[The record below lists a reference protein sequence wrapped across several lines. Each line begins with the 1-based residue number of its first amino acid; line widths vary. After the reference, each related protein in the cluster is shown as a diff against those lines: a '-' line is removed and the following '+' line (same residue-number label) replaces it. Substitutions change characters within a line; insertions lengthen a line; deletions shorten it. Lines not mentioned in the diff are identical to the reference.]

1 MGKSVL
7 FEKAYEGDI
16 EGTTAMFTNDPD
28 FFGVTG
34 VRPRFVEYL
43 YTDKDLDKIESAIED
58 LENHLSI
65 FKKLI
70 VKYITVKPEFTKRE
84 LSNYLNVRE
93 YETEKLID
101 SFRKLILGNKIRDCV
116 KNTGRCY
123 FTVES

>member
-1 MGKSVL
+1 MSKL

-16 EGTTAMFTNDPD
+16 EGTTPMFTNDPD

-84 LSNYLNVRE
+84 LSNYLNVSE